1 MQKWEISVVVAFFV
15 LFIILFFSVEQPWQP
30 KTSKVGEM
38 VMVDDVVF
46 SVDSVSVADHFDIS
60 FEDMSKNTIGYKDYD
75 AGVSWKFV
83 ILEMYISALEEAD
96 GAITFSAGRIEDENG
111 MTYDYYSL
119 LQGQNVQ
126 SYIPSGTPYH
136 GIYRYERYIN
146 LPPGEGEFISVAY
159 KIPTNMVPEKFHYF
173 ILTSRLRYGEI
184 ILKN

>member
-1 MQKWEISVVVAFFV
+1 MQKWEISVVVAFFA

-38 VMVDDVVF
+38 VMIDDVVF
-46 SVDSVSVADHFDIS
+46 SVDSVSVADHIDIS
-60 FEDMSKNTIGYKDYD
+60 FRDMSQKTLGYKDYD

-96 GAITFSAGRIEDENG
+96 GAITFSAGWIEDKNG
-111 MTYDYYSL
+111 MTYDYYR
-119 LQGQNVQ
+119 LQEHDVQ

-136 GIYRYERYIN
+136 GICRYVRSIN

-159 KIPTNMVPEKFHYF
+159 KIPTNTVPEKFHYNIYNSGYRHGV
-173 ILTSRLRYGEI
+173 IL
-184 ILKN
+184 LKK